1 MPNFATSKQIS
12 AATSAF
18 AIFIACLV
26 LVGWGLDIAILKSVF
41 PGAAT
46 MKANT
51 AVCFILA
58 GLSLWLTGRGGGD
71 GAMGGRGDS
80 PQIVPRPEKKTLR
93 RYRVLV
99 AQTCAIASSTI
110 AILTLSQYLFG
121 WNLGIDELLF
131 RDSPLSPATS
141 HPGRM
146 GINTAINFSLV
157 GGALLLLHKGESE
170 SGQKDNLILLAQGL
184 SLGAILIAV
193 QAIVGYAYKVEVF
206 YKFSTYTTS
215 MALHTSVAFV
225 ALGVG
230 VLFARP
236 ERGLIKII
244 TSDLNGGIVARRMI
258 PSAIALPLILCWI
271 ILQGQQANYYDPA
284 FGMSLLAVLMC
295 AIYIALI
302 WRNAAFLNQLD
313 GKRFRAEVAV
323 RESEARYSI
332 LAENVPEIL
341 FTNLPDGW
349 NDYTS
354 PRFYEYTGMPPG
366 SAEGFGW
373 MGALHPDDAEPSR
386 LQWMES
392 LQTGQIF
399 EIEYRFRRADG
410 VYRWFK
416 GRCIPLRDEGGKIK
430 KWFGVC
436 TDIDDQKRTS
446 EQLRQSQERLQR
458 MVETAQIGIA
468 FASSTG
474 EVFEANNALLEL
486 LGYTREEMFSPGLN
500 WHTLTPPEYGE
511 INFQAIA
518 ELAQTGEFNS
528 VEKELFRKDGSR
540 LPVLVSGTRI
550 DGEPDE
556 HVAFIVDLSD
566 RKRSEAAL
574 QESEAKFRRIFESNI
589 VGIYFGNFS
598 GEISEANDAF
608 LEMFGYTRNDLQAG
622 ILRWDSMTPPEYQ
635 ALDREKIQ
643 ELQTAGICTPFEKEY
658 MRKDGRR
665 IPIILAIA
673 LMPERENDGYSV
685 CFVLDISQQ
694 KQIQAEL
701 QQSETRLKIALEA
714 TKTVCWE
721 RDLTSNSLIFT
732 TKAKDPAKL
741 QVISYSEELTWIH
754 PDDRE
759 KVHQANESAIANKG
773 YFEVEHRLR
782 ETPDR
787 DWRWV
792 LAKGKVL
799 ADETG
804 KPTRIIGVS
813 VDITERKKA
822 EFSIKRSEERLQLFV
837 ESDLIGLS
845 AGDEHGNLREA
856 NDAYL
861 KIIGYTRE
869 DFCAGKVRWNE
880 LTPPEYLP
888 LDFAAIAEARAKGTS
903 SYYEKEYIRKDG
915 TRVPVLMGCA
925 AFGESGEELM
935 AFTLEISDRKIAEAA
950 LRQSE
955 ERLRLALEAGEMGA
969 WEWNIQTNA
978 VHWNAIQYQLCGI
991 SPDRRNLSADTFMDL
1006 IHAEDLASVK
1016 RALNQALEE
1025 GTDYQAQ
1032 FRIIRGDGKICWLVG
1047 KGSVIRDRN
1056 GKPLQMIGVN
1066 FDITSNKQIESQ
1078 LRQLNETLEERV
1090 KQRTTQLEATNKEL
1104 ESFSYSVS
1112 HDLRAPLRH
1121 ITGFV
1126 DLLRKRLEKTA
1137 LDDTSRHYIEVIV
1150 EATKQA
1156 GKLIDDLLAFSRMG
1170 RAEMR
1175 YSTVDMNLL
1184 LREVQ
1189 HDLESETKNREI
1201 NWRIEPLPQVK
1212 GDSSMLRLVIR
1223 NLLENAL
1230 KYSRTRPIAEITVA
1244 STSSDAEV
1252 VFFVRDNG
1260 VGFDMRYVHKLCRRF
1275 STPAQ
1280 RPHV

>member
-58 GLSLWLTGRGGGD
+58 GVSLWLTGRGGGD
-71 GAMGGRGDS
+71 AGMGRRGES
-80 PQIVPRPEKKTLR
+80 PQIVPRPQKKTLR
-93 RYRVLV
+93 RYWVLV
-99 AQTCAIASSTI
+99 AQICAIASATL

-131 RDSPLSPATS
+131 RDSPLSPATLQ
-141 HPGRM
+141 PGRM
-146 GINTAINFSLV
+146 GLNTAINFSLV
-157 GGALLLLHKGESE
+157 GGALWLLHKGESE

-184 SLGAILIAV
+184 SLVAILIAL

-206 YKFSTYTTS
+206 YQLSAYSTS
-215 MALHTSVAFV
+215 MALHTAVTFLV
-225 ALGVG
+225 LGVG

-236 ERGLIKII
+236 QRGLMKTIV
-244 TSDLNGGIVARRMI
+244 SDLNGGIVARRMI
-258 PSAIALPLILCWI
+258 PSAIALPLILGWI

-284 FGMSLLAVLMC
+284 FGISLLAVLMC

-313 GKRFRAEVAV
+313 GKRFRAEAAV

-392 LQTGQIF
+392 IKTGQVL

-416 GRCIPLRDEGGKIK
+416 GRSIPLRDRDGKIK

-436 TDIDDQKRTS
+436 TDIDDQKRTQ

-474 EVFEANNALLEL
+474 EMFEANNAFLEM

-500 WHTLTPPEYGE
+500 WRTLTPPEYSE

-540 LPVLVSGTRI
+540 VPVLVSGTRI

-556 HVAFIVDLSD
+556 HVAFIVDLSE
-566 RKRSEAAL
+566 RKSASAAL

-598 GEISEANDAF
+598 GKISEANDAF
-608 LEMFGYTRNDLQAG
+608 LEMFGYTRADLQAG

-635 ALDREKIQ
+635 ALDREKIK
-643 ELQTAGICTPFEKEY
+643 ELQTAGLCTPFEKEY
-658 MRKDGRR
+658 ISKDGRR

-673 LMPERENDGYSV
+673 LMPGREKDGLSV

-701 QQSETRLKIALEA
+701 QESETRLKIALEA
-714 TKTVCWE
+714 TNTVCWE
-721 RDLTSNSLIFT
+721 RDLTCSRLIFT
-732 TKAKDPAKL
+732 TKANDPAKL
-741 QVISYSEELTWIH
+741 QVISYSEALSWIH
-754 PDDRE
+754 PDERE

-773 YFEVEHRLR
+773 AFEVEHRIR
-782 ETPDR
+782 ETPER

-792 LAKGKVL
+792 LAKGKVI

-813 VDITERKKA
+813 VDITERKEA

-837 ESDLIGLS
+837 ESDLIGIS
-845 AGDEHGNLREA
+845 AGDEHGNLTEA

-869 DFCAGKVRWNE
+869 DFCAGKVRWFE

-903 SYYEKEYIRKDG
+903 SYYEKEYIRKNG

-935 AFTLEISDRKIAEAA
+935 AFTLDISDR
-950 LRQSE
+950 
-955 ERLRLALEAGEMGA
+955 
-969 WEWNIQTNA
+969 
-978 VHWNAIQYQLCGI
+978 
-991 SPDRRNLSADTFMDL
+991 
-1006 IHAEDLASVK
+1006 
-1016 RALNQALEE
+1016 
-1025 GTDYQAQ
+1025 
-1032 FRIIRGDGKICWLVG
+1032 
-1047 KGSVIRDRN
+1047 
-1056 GKPLQMIGVN
+1056 
-1066 FDITSNKQIESQ
+1066 KQIESQ

-1090 KQRTTQLEATNKEL
+1090 KQRTAQLEATNKEL
-1104 ESFSYSVS
+1104 ESFCLS
-1112 HDLRAPLRH
+1112 
-1121 ITGFV
+1121 
-1126 DLLRKRLEKTA
+1126 KR
-1137 LDDTSRHYIEVIV
+1137 V
-1150 EATKQA
+1150 
-1156 GKLIDDLLAFSRMG
+1156 
-1170 RAEMR
+1170 
-1175 YSTVDMNLL
+1175 
-1184 LREVQ
+1184 
-1189 HDLESETKNREI
+1189 
-1201 NWRIEPLPQVK
+1201 
-1212 GDSSMLRLVIR
+1212 
-1223 NLLENAL
+1223 
-1230 KYSRTRPIAEITVA
+1230 
-1244 STSSDAEV
+1244 
-1252 VFFVRDNG
+1252 
-1260 VGFDMRYVHKLCRRF
+1260 
-1275 STPAQ
+1275 
-1280 RPHV
+1280 

>member
-18 AIFIACLV
+18 AIFIGCLV

-58 GLSLWLTGRGGGD
+58 GMSLWLTVRGGGD
-71 GAMGGRGDS
+71 S
-80 PQIVPRPEKKTLR
+80 SLILPRSQKKRWR
-93 RYRVLV
+93 RYGALV
-99 AQTCAIASSTI
+99 AQTGAIASSTI

-131 RDSPLSPATS
+131 RDSSLSPATS

-146 GINTAINFSLV
+146 GINTTINFSLL
-157 GGALLLLHKGESE
+157 GGALWLLHQRQSQRW
-170 SGQKDNLILLAQGL
+170 QKDILILLAQGL

-193 QAIVGYAYKVEVF
+193 QALVGYAYKVEVF
-206 YKFSTYTTS
+206 YKFSADTTS
-215 MALHTSVAFV
+215 MSMHTAVTFLVLS
-225 ALGVG
+225 VG

-236 ERGLIKII
+236 QSGLMQTIA
-244 TSDLNGGIVARRMI
+244 SDLNGGIVARRMI

-284 FGMSLLAVLMC
+284 LGMSLLAALMC
-295 AIYIALI
+295 AIYIGLI

-313 GKRFRAEVAV
+313 GKRQRAEAAV

-373 MGALHPDDAEPSR
+373 AIALHPDDAEPSR
-386 LQWMES
+386 AQWMES
-392 LQTGQIF
+392 VKTGQIL

-416 GRCIPLRDEGGKIK
+416 GRSIPLRDGDGKIK

-474 EVFEANNALLEL
+474 EMFEANNAFLEM
-486 LGYTREEMFSPGLN
+486 LGYTREEMFSQGLN
-500 WHTLTPPEYGE
+500 WRSLTPPEYGE
-511 INFQAIA
+511 INYQAIA
-518 ELAQTGEFNS
+518 ALAQTGMFHS

-540 LPVLVSGTRI
+540 IPVLVSGTRLN
-550 DGEPDE
+550 GARDE

-566 RKRSEAAL
+566 RKQSEAAL
-574 QESEAKFRRIFESNI
+574 QA
-589 VGIYFGNFS
+589 
-598 GEISEANDAF
+598 
-608 LEMFGYTRNDLQAG
+608 
-622 ILRWDSMTPPEYQ
+622 
-635 ALDREKIQ
+635 
-643 ELQTAGICTPFEKEY
+643 
-658 MRKDGRR
+658 
-665 IPIILAIA
+665 
-673 LMPERENDGYSV
+673 
-685 CFVLDISQQ
+685 
-694 KQIQAEL
+694 
-701 QQSETRLKIALEA
+701 SETRLKIALEA
-714 TKTVCWE
+714 TNTVCWE
-721 RDLTSNSLIFT
+721 RDLISDRLIFT
-732 TKAKDPAKL
+732 TKANNLEKP
-741 QVISYSEELTWIH
+741 QVISYSEALSWIH
-754 PDDRE
+754 PEERE
-759 KVHQANESAIANKG
+759 KLHQANELAIANKSS
-773 YFEVEHRLR
+773 FEVEHRLR
-782 ETPDR
+782 ESPDR

-792 LAKGKVL
+792 LAKGKVI

-804 KPTRIIGVS
+804 KPIRIIGVS
-813 VDITERKKA
+813 VDITERKEA

-837 ESDLIGLS
+837 ESDLIGIC

-869 DFCAGKVRWNE
+869 DFYAGIVRWNE

-888 LDFAAIAEARAKGTS
+888 LDFAAIAEARAKGAS
-903 SYYEKEYIRKDG
+903 SYYEKEYIRKNG
-915 TRVPVLMGCA
+915 TRVAVLMGCA

-935 AFTLEISDRKIAEAA
+935 AFTLDISDR
-950 LRQSE
+950 
-955 ERLRLALEAGEMGA
+955 
-969 WEWNIQTNA
+969 
-978 VHWNAIQYQLCGI
+978 
-991 SPDRRNLSADTFMDL
+991 
-1006 IHAEDLASVK
+1006 
-1016 RALNQALEE
+1016 
-1025 GTDYQAQ
+1025 
-1032 FRIIRGDGKICWLVG
+1032 
-1047 KGSVIRDRN
+1047 
-1056 GKPLQMIGVN
+1056 
-1066 FDITSNKQIESQ
+1066 KQIESQ

-1090 KQRTTQLEATNKEL
+1090 KQRTAQLEATNKEL

-1150 EATKQA
+1150 QATKQA
-1156 GKLIDDLLAFSRMG
+1156 GELIDDLLAFSRMG

-1175 YSTVDMNLL
+1175 YSIIDMNLL

-1189 HDLESETKNREI
+1189 HDLESETNNRQI
-1201 NWRIEPLPQVK
+1201 DWQIQPLPQIQ
-1212 GDSSMLRLVIR
+1212 GDYSMLRLVIR

-1230 KYSRTRPIAEITVA
+1230 KYSRTRPITKITVG

-1252 VFFVRDNG
+1252 VFFV
-1260 VGFDMRYVHKLCRRF
+1260 
-1275 STPAQ
+1275 
-1280 RPHV
+1280 

>member
-1 MPNFATSKQIS
+1 MPSFATSKQIS

-18 AIFIACLV
+18 AIFIGCLV

-41 PGAAT
+41 AGAAT

-58 GLSLWLTGRGGGD
+58 GVSLWLTGRGGGD
-71 GAMGGRGDS
+71 S
-80 PQIVPRPEKKTLR
+80 PLILPRSQKKRWR
-93 RYRVLV
+93 RYGVLV
-99 AQTCAIASSTI
+99 AQTGAIASSTI

-146 GINTAINFSLV
+146 GINAAFNFFLV
-157 GGALLLLHKGESE
+157 GGALWLLHKSNNAR
-170 SGQKDNLILLAQGL
+170 GQKDRLILLAQWL
-184 SLGAILIAV
+184 SLVAILIAL
-193 QAIVGYAYKVEVF
+193 QALVGYVYKVEVF
-206 YKFSTYTTS
+206 YQFSPYTNS
-215 MALHTSVAFV
+215 MSMHTAVTFLV
-225 ALGVG
+225 LGVG
-230 VLFARP
+230 LLFARP
-236 ERGLIKII
+236 QRGLMQTIA
-244 TSDLNGGIVARRMI
+244 SDLNGGIVARRMI

-271 ILQGQQANYYDPA
+271 ILQGQQANYYDA
-284 FGMSLLAVLMC
+284 ALGMSLLAVLMS
-295 AIYIALI
+295 AIYIGLI

-313 GKRFRAEVAV
+313 GKRKRAEAAV

-332 LAENVPEIL
+332 MAENVPEIL
-341 FTNLPDGW
+341 FTNLPDGS

-366 SAEGFGW
+366 AAEGFGW
-373 MGALHPDDAEPSR
+373 AIALHPDDAEPSTT
-386 LQWMES
+386 QWMES
-392 LQTGQIF
+392 VKTGQIF

-416 GRCIPLRDEGGKIK
+416 GRCIPLRDEEGKIK

-436 TDIDDQKRTS
+436 TDIDDQKRTQ

-468 FASSTG
+468 FGSSTG
-474 EVFEANNALLEL
+474 EVFEANNAFLEMV
-486 LGYTREEMFSPGLN
+486 GYTREEMLSQGLN
-500 WHTLTPPEYGE
+500 WCRLTPPEYGE
-511 INFQAIA
+511 INYQAIA
-518 ELAQTGEFNS
+518 ELSQTGAFNS
-528 VEKELFRKDGSR
+528 VEKELFRNDGFR
-540 LPVLVSGTRI
+540 IPVLVSGTRLN
-550 DGEPDE
+550 GARDE

-566 RKRSEAAL
+566 RKQAQAAL
-574 QESEAKFRRIFESNI
+574 QQSEAKFRRIFESNI
-589 VGIYFGNFS
+589 VGIYFGDFS

-608 LEMFGYTRNDLQAG
+608 LQTFGYTRKDLQAG

-643 ELQTAGICTPFEKEY
+643 ELQKVGVCAPFEKEY
-658 MRKDGRR
+658 ISKDGRR

-673 LMPERENDGYSV
+673 LMPGTEKDGYSV

-694 KQIQAEL
+694 KQTQAEL
-701 QQSETRLKIALEA
+701 QASETRLKIALEA
-714 TKTVCWE
+714 TNTVCWE
-721 RDLTSNSLIFT
+721 RDLISDRLIFT
-732 TKAKDPAKL
+732 NKANNLDKP
-741 QVISYSEELTWIH
+741 QVISYSEALSWIH
-754 PDDRE
+754 PEERE
-759 KVHQANESAIANKG
+759 KLHQANESAIANKSS
-773 YFEVEHRLR
+773 FEVEHRLR
-782 ETPDR
+782 ESPDR

-792 LAKGKVL
+792 LAKGKVI

-804 KPTRIIGVS
+804 KPIRIIGVS
-813 VDITERKKA
+813 VDITERKEA

-837 ESDLIGLS
+837 ESDLIGIS
-845 AGDEHGNLREA
+845 AGDEHGNLTEA

-869 DFCAGKVRWNE
+869 DFQAGKVRWNE

-888 LDFAAIAEARAKGTS
+888 LDLAAIAEARAKGAS

-935 AFTLEISDRKIAEAA
+935 AFTLDISDR
-950 LRQSE
+950 
-955 ERLRLALEAGEMGA
+955 
-969 WEWNIQTNA
+969 
-978 VHWNAIQYQLCGI
+978 
-991 SPDRRNLSADTFMDL
+991 
-1006 IHAEDLASVK
+1006 
-1016 RALNQALEE
+1016 
-1025 GTDYQAQ
+1025 
-1032 FRIIRGDGKICWLVG
+1032 
-1047 KGSVIRDRN
+1047 
-1056 GKPLQMIGVN
+1056 
-1066 FDITSNKQIESQ
+1066 KQIESQ

-1090 KQRTTQLEATNKEL
+1090 KQRTAQLEATNQEL

-1156 GKLIDDLLAFSRMG
+1156 GELIDDLLAFSRMG

-1175 YSTVDMNLL
+1175 YSIIDMNLL

-1189 HDLESETKNREI
+1189 HDLESETKNRQT
-1201 NWRIEPLPQVK
+1201 NWQIEPLPQVI

-1230 KYSRTRPIAEITVA
+1230 KYSRTRPITEITVG
-1244 STSSDAEV
+1244 STSRDAEV

-1260 VGFDMRYVHKLCRRF
+1260 VGFDMRYVHKLFGVFQRLHSDPMFEGTGVGLANVQRIIHRHGGRVWAEGELDKSATFYF
-1275 STPAQ
+1275 SLPLNPEAQ
-1280 RPHV
+1280 PEKGLGIVD

>member
-18 AIFIACLV
+18 AIFIGCLV
-26 LVGWGLDIAILKSVF
+26 LVGWGLDIAILKSVV

-58 GLSLWLTGRGGGD
+58 GVSLWLTGRGWGESP
-71 GAMGGRGDS
+71 DS
-80 PQIVPRPEKKTLR
+80 ILPRQEKKTLR

-99 AQTCAIASSTI
+99 AQTGAIASTTI

-146 GINTAINFSLV
+146 GINTTINFSLL
-157 GGALLLLHKGESE
+157 GGALWLLHKGNNAR
-170 SGQKDNLILLAQGL
+170 GQKDNLILLAQGL
-184 SLGAILIAV
+184 SLAAILIAL
-193 QAIVGYAYKVEVF
+193 QALVGYAYKVKVF
-206 YKFSTYTTS
+206 YQFSAYTTS
-215 MALHTSVAFV
+215 MSMHTAVTFLV
-225 ALGVG
+225 LGVG

-236 ERGLIKII
+236 QRGLMKII

-258 PSAIALPLILCWI
+258 PSAIALPLILGWI
-271 ILQGQQANYYDPA
+271 ILQGQQVNYYDPA
-284 FGMSLLAVLMC
+284 FAMSLLAVLLSV
-295 AIYIALI
+295 IYIALI

-313 GKRFRAEVAV
+313 GKRKRAETAV

-332 LAENVPEIL
+332 MAENVPEIL

-354 PRFYEYTGMPPG
+354 ARFYEYTGMPSG

-373 MGALHPDDAEPSR
+373 TSALHPDDAELSR
-386 LQWMES
+386 AQWMES
-392 LQTGQIF
+392 VKTGQIF
-399 EIEYRFRRADG
+399 EIDYRFRRADG

-416 GRCIPLRDEGGKIK
+416 GRSIPLRDRDGKIK

-436 TDIDDQKRTS
+436 TDIDEQKRTS
-446 EQLRQSQERLQR
+446 EQLRQSQQRLQR

-474 EVFEANNALLEL
+474 EMFEANNAFLQM
-486 LGYTREEMFSPGLN
+486 LGYTREEMFSQGLN
-500 WHTLTPPEYGE
+500 WRSLTPPEYSE

-518 ELAQTGEFNS
+518 ELSQTGTFNS

-540 LPVLVSGTRI
+540 VPVLVSGTRI
-550 DGEPDE
+550 DGEIDE
-556 HVAFIVDLSD
+556 HVAFILDLSD
-566 RKRSEAAL
+566 RKQVEAAL
-574 QESEAKFRRIFESNI
+574 QQSEAKFRRIFESNI
-589 VGIYFGNFS
+589 VGIYFGDFS

-608 LEMFGYTRNDLQAG
+608 LEMFGYTRSDLQAG
-622 ILRWDSMTPPEYQ
+622 ILRWDTMTPPEYQ
-635 ALDREKIQ
+635 ALDREKVK
-643 ELQTAGICTPFEKEY
+643 ELQMVGVCAPFEKEY
-658 MRKDGRR
+658 ISKDGRR

-673 LMPERENDGYSV
+673 LMPGSEKDGYSV

-694 KQIQAEL
+694 KQAQTEL
-701 QQSETRLKIALEA
+701 QASETRLKIALEA
-714 TKTVCWE
+714 TNTVCWE
-721 RDLTSNSLIFT
+721 RDLTSDRLIFT
-732 TKAKDPAKL
+732 TKANNLEKP
-741 QVISYSEELTWIH
+741 QVISYSEALTWIH
-754 PDDRE
+754 PDERE
-759 KVHQANESAIANKG
+759 KVHQANSSAIANKG
-773 YFEVEHRLR
+773 AFEVEHRLR
-782 ETPDR
+782 ESPDR

-799 ADETG
+799 TDETG
-804 KPTRIIGVS
+804 KPIRIIGVS
-813 VDITERKKA
+813 VDITERKQA

-837 ESDLIGLS
+837 ESDLIGIS
-845 AGDEHGNLREA
+845 AGDEHGNLTEA

-888 LDFAAIAEARAKGTS
+888 LDFAAIAEARAKGAS
-903 SYYEKEYIRKDG
+903 SYYEKEYIRKNG

-935 AFTLEISDRKIAEAA
+935 AFTLDISDR
-950 LRQSE
+950 
-955 ERLRLALEAGEMGA
+955 
-969 WEWNIQTNA
+969 
-978 VHWNAIQYQLCGI
+978 
-991 SPDRRNLSADTFMDL
+991 
-1006 IHAEDLASVK
+1006 
-1016 RALNQALEE
+1016 
-1025 GTDYQAQ
+1025 
-1032 FRIIRGDGKICWLVG
+1032 
-1047 KGSVIRDRN
+1047 
-1056 GKPLQMIGVN
+1056 
-1066 FDITSNKQIESQ
+1066 KQIESQ

-1090 KQRTTQLEATNKEL
+1090 KQRTAQLEATNKEL

-1150 EATKQA
+1150 QATKQA
-1156 GKLIDDLLAFSRMG
+1156 GQLIDDLLAFSRMG

-1175 YSTVDMNLL
+1175 YSIIDMNLL

-1189 HDLESETKNREI
+1189 HDLESETKNRQI
-1201 NWRIEPLPQVK
+1201 NWEIQQLPPVK

-1230 KYSRTRPIAEITVA
+1230 KYSRTRPIAEITVG
-1244 STSSDAEV
+1244 STSRDAEV

-1260 VGFDMRYVHKLCRRF
+1260 VGFDMRYVHKLFGVFQRLHSDPMFEGTGVGLANVQRIIHRHGGRVWAEGELDKSATFYF
-1275 STPAQ
+1275 SLPLNPEAQ
-1280 RPHV
+1280 PE